1 MARKSG
7 EHKGAPKTTNAPYI
21 SPGLIE
27 HAVEGLA
34 NDAGF
39 GTPILSKFRTDIDNE
54 LAGGIIPLVRPDG
67 AKSPGV
73 LKKFLRKG

>member
-1 MARKSG
+1 MAKKSMG
-7 EHKGAPKTTNAPYI
+7 KGGAPRTTNAPFI

-27 HAVEGLA
+27 VAVEGLA

-54 LAGGIIPLVRPDG
+54 LAGGVIPLSRPDG